1 MGKEYKRVF
10 KILDYSKVDISKN
23 FIVLEQFY
31 LNFTPK
37 IKCRRMS
44 NKYTLDL
51 KIPITNN
58 EKIEHGREIDKE
70 EYEILKEQRVSKIIT
85 KRRHSIFFDGNLGF
99 YDEYYG
105 EFDLKLVS
113 LEFETIE
120 EMNSFK
126 VPKYLKEIGDCVLS
140 INDLIV

>member
-10 KILDYSKVDISKN
+10 KILNYGKVDISKN

-37 IKCRRMS
+37 IRCRRMS

-58 EKIEHGREIDKE
+58 ENIEHGREIDKE
-70 EYEILKEQRVSKIIT
+70 EYEILKEQRVSKILT

-105 EFDLKLVS
+105 EFNLKLVS
-113 LEFETIE
+113 LEFETIG

-126 VPKYLKEIGDCVLS
+126 VPNYLKETGDN
-140 INDLIV
+140 IIRIDDLII